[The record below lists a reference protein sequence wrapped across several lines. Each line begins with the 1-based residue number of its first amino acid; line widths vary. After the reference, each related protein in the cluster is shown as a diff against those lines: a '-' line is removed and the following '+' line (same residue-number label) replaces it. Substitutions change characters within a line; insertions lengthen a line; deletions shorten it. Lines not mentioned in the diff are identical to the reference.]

1 MSLITAISLV
11 ITIVTA
17 IVAAVVGYIARQKI
31 VDSKVDSK
39 LSELK
44 KAELKIENAGN
55 EAENIRTAAL
65 KEIEVMKK
73 EAQIKV
79 KEETYKIKEEAEK
92 EIKASKN
99 EIQQKE
105 QRLMK
110 KEENIDKKL
119 EKIEEKEKE
128 LEEKG
133 QDFIRREEE
142 VEDIKK
148 AQERELERISGLSK
162 VEAKDM
168 LLENLKG
175 ELVHES
181 AIIIRD
187 HENKLEEEKERTAK
201 KVISTAIAKAASDYV
216 VETTVS
222 VVQLPNDEMKGRII
236 GREGRNIRSIEA
248 MTGVDVIIDDTP
260 EAVVI
265 SSFDP
270 VKREVAKLAIEKL
283 VSDGRIHPAKIEESI
298 EKSKKEVDALILES
312 GEQAILELGITN
324 INQDLLKILGRLR
337 YRTSYGQNVL
347 MHSIEVGHLAG
358 VLAAE
363 IGADVETAKRGGLL
377 HDIGKALDHDIE
389 GSHALIG
396 AEFLKKFKENP
407 LVINCAASH
416 HGEEEFES
424 VEAVLVQAADAI
436 SASRPGAR
444 RETLATYLKRLEGL
458 EKIAN
463 EFDGVERSFAI
474 QAGREIRIV
483 VKPEEID
490 DDKSLTLARDVSKQ
504 IEATMQYPGQIK
516 VTVIR
521 ETRAVEY
528 AK

>member
-1 MSLITAISLV
+1 MSLILTV
-11 ITIVTA
+11 IITA
-17 IVAAVVGYIARQKI
+17 IVAAVAAGAAGYFFRKKI
-31 VDSKVDSK
+31 VDSK
-39 LSELK
+39 LEELK
-44 KAELKIENAGN
+44 AAEEKILNAGK
-55 EAENIRTAAL
+55 EAENIKL
-65 KEIEVMKK
+65 SVQKEIEVMKK

-79 KEETYKIKEEAEK
+79 KEETYKMKEEAEK

-119 EKIEEKEKE
+119 EKIEEKERE
-128 LEEKG
+128 LEEKEVG
-133 QDFIRREEE
+133 FEKRVEE
-142 VEDIKK
+142 VEAVKK
-148 AQERELERISGLSK
+148 EQEKELERISGLSK
-162 VEAKDM
+162 VEAKEM

-181 AIIIRD
+181 ALLIREY
-187 HENKLEEEKERTAK
+187 ENKLEEEKERMSRR
-201 KVISTAIAKAASDYV
+201 IMSTAIAKAASDYV
-216 VETTVS
+216 VESTIS

-236 GREGRNIRSIEA
+236 GREGRNIRAIEA
-248 MTGVDVIIDDTP
+248 LTGVDVIIDDTP
-260 EAVVI
+260 EAVVL

-270 VKREVAKLAIEKL
+270 VKREVAKLTIEKL

-298 EKSKKEVDALILES
+298 EKSHREVEALILEA

-324 INQDLLKILGRLR
+324 MHQEVLKTLGRLR

-358 VLAAE
+358 VIAAE
-363 IGADVETAKRGGLL
+363 IGADVDVAKRGGLL

-389 GSHALIG
+389 GSHAIIG
-396 AEFLKKFKENP
+396 AEFLKKYKENKY
-407 LVINCAASH
+407 VANCAGSH

-444 RETLATYLKRLEGL
+444 RETLATYLKRLESL

-474 QAGREIRIV
+474 QAGREIRII
-483 VKPEEID
+483 VKPDEID
-490 DDKSLTLARDVSKQ
+490 DDKALTISRDVAKQ
-504 IEATMQYPGQIK
+504 IEQTMQYPGQIK
-516 VTVIR
+516 VTVVR